1 MDDFKLYTPS
11 QPRRKNH
18 VVLKFLMRFI
28 IDAVILGLI
37 GWGLMA
43 GSKAIGFTYDG
54 GITITSP
61 WGGKFNIGNPVANNN
76 DDKNDKPSETTDKN
90 NSDKKQ
96 DDSNDK
102 TDDNDANNT
111 KKSNDSNTDAEP
123 ADTNGL
129 TDVEKQLTDFKPQLG
144 TDGTYRDAAEQV
156 AKIAGA
162 EIKWNLS
169 NIPCTGTTSETT
181 VALYCPTTPNVIY
194 VNESHK
200 DYETLARSDTFI
212 DSIKHELAH
221 RAIDQLCRTTD
232 PSIAN
237 GRTEAIANSYA
248 VLYFGANR
256 SSYDNTNTIGLKTP
270 LAYVPDAE
278 SDEMARQV
286 HQNNCGVSN
295 NANTPTTNQ

>member
-11 QPRRKNH
+11 QPRKKNH
-18 VVLKFLMRFI
+18 VILKFLMRLI
-28 IDAVILGLI
+28 VDAIILGLI
-37 GWGLMA
+37 GWGLVA

-54 GITITSP
+54 GITIISP
-61 WGGKFNIGNPVANNN
+61 WGGKFNIGNPHVVSNN
-76 DDKNDKPSETTDKN
+76 DG
-90 NSDKKQ
+90 
-96 DDSNDK
+96 
-102 TDDNDANNT
+102 NDASNN

-123 ADTNGL
+123 ADTSGL
-129 TDVEKQLTDFKPQLG
+129 TDVEKKLTEFKPQLG
-144 TDGTYRDAAEQV
+144 TDGTYRNAAEQV

-162 EIKWNLS
+162 EIKWNLN

-221 RAIDQLCRTTD
+221 REIDQLCRTTD
-232 PSIAN
+232 PTIAN
-237 GRTEAIANSYA
+237 GRTEAITNSYA